1 MTILSPL
8 TRRLYKLPHPPI
20 PPSSSSHTT
29 LPSFLAHASRTSL
42 PPTSTTYIG
51 THYEYTIQSTLRS
64 SALLL
69 HRTGGRSDA
78 GTDLVGT
85 WHLPAHEHP
94 PRVLVQCKALKTKLG
109 PNIVRELEGTF
120 ASAPVGWRGTG
131 VIGMLVSPREATRGV
146 REALTRSRFPLVWCL
161 VGLEGR
167 VRQVLW
173 NEKVERVVG
182 DGLGVGV
189 VYRADAGEQDAEA
202 RVTWDGEDVPEV
214 DAVVERM
221 EVMQRRWFELWGV
234 GEERWEE
241 VLGVVERLF
250 PFEKPLLY
258 ARDGRVSGLSEEERE
273 VVRGELRR
281 CQSTT

>member
-1 MTILSPL
+1 MTTLSPL
-8 TRRLYKLPHPPI
+8 IRRLYKLPHPPT

-120 ASAPVGWRGTG
+120 SSAPVGWRGTG

-173 NEKVERVVG
+173 NERVEGVVG
-182 DGLGVGV
+182 GGLGIGV
-189 VYRADAGEQDAEA
+189 VYCANEQGDNRDAEA
-202 RVTWDGEDVPEV
+202 RVTWDGEEVPGI
-214 DAVVERM
+214 DDVVERM
-221 EVMQRRWFELWGV
+221 EVMQRRWFELWDV

-273 VVRGELRR
+273 LVRRELKSR
-281 CQSTT
+281 ST